1 MFISTL
7 LKVGFHAVKYSIT
20 EARKNRD
27 AWYAAIREGN
37 IEAVKAFIEAG
48 VDVNKKDE
56 YKQSPLYLAAEGRG
70 ADHTEIV
77 RILLNAGACYLGG
90 WYGSGS
96 KVHCHPLCRAAD
108 VGNIETVKLLL
119 LERCSVINTCDC
131 LERTALHYAADSGN
145 TEIVKM
151 LIAKKANV
159 HIADKFGNTPLHE
172 AASSNF
178 DNPEIVK
185 ILIAAGAD
193 VNRANND
200 GKTPLFLAGEKSNTE
215 IVSILRAEGARY

>member
-7 LKVGFHAVKYSIT
+7 LKVGFHAVKDSIT

-56 YKQSPLYLAAEGRG
+56 FKQSPLYLAAEGRG
-70 ADHTEIV
+70 AAHTEIV
-77 RILLNAGACYLGG
+77 RILLKAGARYLVG
-90 WYGSGS
+90 WDK
-96 KVHCHPLCRAAD
+96 KVHCHPLCGAAG

-119 LERCSVINTCDC
+119 ERCSVTDVCDC
-131 LERTALHYAADSGN
+131 LERTALHYAADRGN

-159 HIADKFGNTPLHE
+159 HIADKFGNTPLHA
-172 AASSNF
+172 AASSYY

>member
-7 LKVGFHAVKYSIT
+7 LKVGFHAIKDSIT
-20 EARKNRD
+20 EARKNRA

-56 YKQSPLYLAAEGRG
+56 YKQSPLYLAAERWG

-90 WYGSGS
+90 WYKSGF
-96 KVHCHPLCRAAD
+96 KVHYHPLCGAAD

-119 LERCSVINTCDC
+119 ERCSETDVCDY
-131 LERTALHYAADSGN
+131 LERTALHYAAANWN

-151 LIAKKANV
+151 LIAEKANV
-159 HIADKFGNTPLHE
+159 HIADKFGNTPLHA
-172 AASSNF
+172 AASSKF
-178 DNPEIVK
+178 GNPETVK